1 MISVSVVYVLSID
14 GCDECKSCH
23 IISIFN
29 NKGDAEKIK
38 KRLELIDE
46 RVHRFINTYSIQEY
60 EIE

>member
-1 MISVSVVYVLSID
+1 MSAAYVLSMD

-29 NKGDAEKIK
+29 NKSDAEKMK
-38 KRLELIDE
+38 KKLELIDE

-60 EIE
+60 DIE